1 MKKIVKIITDK
12 WKGWKYR
19 KAASAAAVV
28 VLMGAGI
35 MVYQGRTR
43 AVECARA
50 AIQDVEDYYTE
61 DGVISFGEEYS
72 IISEVNGPVKELL
85 VKENDSVRQ
94 GDVLFEV
101 ETSDY
106 QYQLTAA
113 ENALAGL
120 EAQLEQEQIG
130 QMMTASPQEYLEQ
143 IRQEMETAQAK
154 YQSAKTVYDGS
165 SVLYDSGSISRLE
178 MENQEA
184 EYKAALL
191 AWQQAK
197 GRYEE
202 SLRYLEDLKKE
213 GIDETTINN
222 RFYESEKSQLTA
234 QIEAQKASI
243 SNLEDTIGK
252 CQVKAEHDGIITS
265 LPVKN
270 VSVVQQGQTVAIL
283 KSSDEAGAQAD
294 VLTNIAPYIQVGSPV
309 KATLTLRG
317 KNQVYEGTVS
327 QVYDYASKGISALGL
342 DEYRVH
348 VKVEFSEDCDL
359 SGKDG
364 YGVNLQFQ
372 LYKESGCLVVPASAV
387 FTVDDQEYV
396 FLVKGNR
403 TVKTPVTL
411 SYETADSAVIETG
424 IGEGDMVVSK
434 ADEEGMADGIRIRK
448 K

>member
-28 VLMGAGI
+28 VLIGAGI

-50 AIQDVEDYYTE
+50 AIQDVKDYYTE

-85 VKENDSVRQ
+85 VKENDPVKQ

-143 IRQEMETAQAK
+143 IRQEME
-154 YQSAKTVYDGS
+154 
-165 SVLYDSGSISRLE
+165 
-178 MENQEA
+178 NQEV

-202 SLRYLEDLKKE
+202 SLRY
-213 GIDETTINN
+213 
-222 RFYESEKSQLTA
+222 
-234 QIEAQKASI
+234 
-243 SNLEDTIGK
+243 LEDTIGK

-387 FTVDDQEYV
+387 FTVDNQEYV

>member
-1 MKKIVKIITDK
+1 MKIITDK

-28 VLMGAGI
+28 VLIGAGI

-85 VKENDSVRQ
+85 VKENDPVKQ

-143 IRQEMETAQAK
+143 IRQEME
-154 YQSAKTVYDGS
+154 
-165 SVLYDSGSISRLE
+165 
-178 MENQEA
+178 NQEA

-202 SLRYLEDLKKE
+202 SLRY
-213 GIDETTINN
+213 
-222 RFYESEKSQLTA
+222 
-234 QIEAQKASI
+234 
-243 SNLEDTIGK
+243 LEDTIGK

-424 IGEGDMVVSK
+424 IDEGDMVVSK

>member
-28 VLMGAGI
+28 VLMGAEI
-35 MVYQGRTR
+35 MVYQGSTR

-85 VKENDSVRQ
+85 VKENDPVKQ

-222 RFYESEKSQLTA
+222 RFYESEKRQLTA

-396 FLVKGNR
+396 FLVKGNW

>member
-28 VLMGAGI
+28 VLIGAGI

-85 VKENDSVRQ
+85 VKENDPVKQ

-143 IRQEMETAQAK
+143 IRQEME
-154 YQSAKTVYDGS
+154 
-165 SVLYDSGSISRLE
+165 
-178 MENQEA
+178 NQEV

-202 SLRYLEDLKKE
+202 SLRY
-213 GIDETTINN
+213 
-222 RFYESEKSQLTA
+222 
-234 QIEAQKASI
+234 
-243 SNLEDTIGK
+243 LEDTIGK

-372 LYKESGCLVVPASAV
+372 LYKESGCLVVPALAV
-387 FTVDDQEYV
+387 FTVDNQEYV

>member
-28 VLMGAGI
+28 VLIGAGI

-85 VKENDSVRQ
+85 VKENDPVKQ

-143 IRQEMETAQAK
+143 IRQEME
-154 YQSAKTVYDGS
+154 
-165 SVLYDSGSISRLE
+165 
-178 MENQEA
+178 NQEA

-202 SLRYLEDLKKE
+202 SLRY
-213 GIDETTINN
+213 
-222 RFYESEKSQLTA
+222 
-234 QIEAQKASI
+234 
-243 SNLEDTIGK
+243 LEDTIGK

-387 FTVDDQEYV
+387 FTVDNQEYV

-448 K
+448 N

>member
-1 MKKIVKIITDK
+1 MKIITDK

-28 VLMGAGI
+28 VLIGAGI

-85 VKENDSVRQ
+85 VKENDPVKQ

-143 IRQEMETAQAK
+143 IRQEME
-154 YQSAKTVYDGS
+154 
-165 SVLYDSGSISRLE
+165 
-178 MENQEA
+178 NQEA

-202 SLRYLEDLKKE
+202 SLRY
-213 GIDETTINN
+213 
-222 RFYESEKSQLTA
+222 
-234 QIEAQKASI
+234 
-243 SNLEDTIGK
+243 LEDTIGK

-327 QVYDYASKGISALGL
+327 QVYDYASKGISVLGL

-387 FTVDDQEYV
+387 FTVDNQEYV
-396 FLVKGNR
+396 LLVKGNR

>member
-1 MKKIVKIITDK
+1 MKIITDK

-28 VLMGAGI
+28 VLIGAGI

-85 VKENDSVRQ
+85 VKENDPVKQ

-143 IRQEMETAQAK
+143 IRQEME
-154 YQSAKTVYDGS
+154 
-165 SVLYDSGSISRLE
+165 
-178 MENQEA
+178 NQEA

-202 SLRYLEDLKKE
+202 SLRYLED
-213 GIDETTINN
+213 
-222 RFYESEKSQLTA
+222 
-234 QIEAQKASI
+234 
-243 SNLEDTIGK
+243 TIGK

-265 LPVKN
+265 LPVKS

-359 SGKDG
+359 SGNDG

-387 FTVDDQEYV
+387 FTVDNQEYV

-448 K
+448 N

>member
-1 MKKIVKIITDK
+1 M
-12 WKGWKYR
+12 
-19 KAASAAAVV
+19 
-28 VLMGAGI
+28 
-35 MVYQGRTR
+35 
-43 AVECARA
+43 
-50 AIQDVEDYYTE
+50 
-61 DGVISFGEEYS
+61 
-72 IISEVNGPVKELL
+72 
-85 VKENDSVRQ
+85 
-94 GDVLFEV
+94 
-101 ETSDY
+101 
-106 QYQLTAA
+106 
-113 ENALAGL
+113 
-120 EAQLEQEQIG
+120 
-130 QMMTASPQEYLEQ
+130 
-143 IRQEMETAQAK
+143 
-154 YQSAKTVYDGS
+154 
-165 SVLYDSGSISRLE
+165 
-178 MENQEA
+178 
-184 EYKAALL
+184 
-191 AWQQAK
+191 
-197 GRYEE
+197 
-202 SLRYLEDLKKE
+202 
-213 GIDETTINN
+213 
-222 RFYESEKSQLTA
+222 
-234 QIEAQKASI
+234 
-243 SNLEDTIGK
+243 EDTIGK

>member
-1 MKKIVKIITDK
+1 MKIITDK

-28 VLMGAGI
+28 VLIGAGI

-85 VKENDSVRQ
+85 VKENDPVKQ

-143 IRQEMETAQAK
+143 IRQEME
-154 YQSAKTVYDGS
+154 
-165 SVLYDSGSISRLE
+165 
-178 MENQEA
+178 NQEA

-202 SLRYLEDLKKE
+202 SLRY
-213 GIDETTINN
+213 
-222 RFYESEKSQLTA
+222 
-234 QIEAQKASI
+234 
-243 SNLEDTIGK
+243 LEDTIGK

-372 LYKESGCLVVPASAV
+372 LYKESGCLVVPTSAV
-387 FTVDDQEYV
+387 FTVDNQEYV

-448 K
+448 N

>member
-1 MKKIVKIITDK
+1 MKIITDK

-28 VLMGAGI
+28 VLIGAGI

-72 IISEVNGPVKELL
+72 IISEVNGTVKELL
-85 VKENDSVRQ
+85 VKENDPVKQ

-143 IRQEMETAQAK
+143 IRQEME
-154 YQSAKTVYDGS
+154 
-165 SVLYDSGSISRLE
+165 
-178 MENQEA
+178 NQEA

-202 SLRYLEDLKKE
+202 SLRY
-213 GIDETTINN
+213 
-222 RFYESEKSQLTA
+222 
-234 QIEAQKASI
+234 
-243 SNLEDTIGK
+243 LEDTIGK

-387 FTVDDQEYV
+387 FTVDNQEYV